1 MKNFLSS
8 DLVKDES
15 LRKSL
20 NFVILG
26 VCFGVVF
33 FNTTV
38 GTPIAGFAKELGFGD
53 LLYAVM
59 LALPV
64 LGGAIQ
70 LYASIVL
77 ERTKKRKLIFLISG
91 FLHRTPWFFI
101 AILPLIISN
110 KTFLFYIIVSFLIVS
125 SLGGAFLN
133 VSFMSWMGD
142 LVPLEI
148 RGRFFSQRSML
159 ATISSF
165 VSGLIIGKFLDTIPG
180 LIGFSIVFIFS
191 TILGILDITCFFKV
205 YDPPMK
211 GDFKYN
217 ENLSIMFKR
226 VLTHP
231 KFSKFLVFAV
241 IFQFALNIAGPFFN
255 LYMIK
260 YLKMSFFEIALY
272 VQLINNITII
282 LFVKIWGR
290 IIDKFG
296 NKPVLLISTTV
307 ISFLPFLWCLTTPN
321 NWLLIII
328 LIQILAGVFWPAVDL
343 GYNNLALNLSPDENR
358 SFYIAV
364 LNLFVSSFGIA
375 FAYILGGF
383 IIENIA
389 PLINLYLKHNFK
401 ISLVEYQ
408 YIFILSAILRF
419 ISSKFFLTKIEEERS
434 YSLKEV
440 KDDIM
445 KKVKKGEN

>member
-1 MKNFLSS
+1 MKKILSS
-8 DLVKDES
+8 DFVEDES

-26 VCFGVVF
+26 VCFGIVF

-53 LLYAVM
+53 LLYAIM

-70 LYASIVL
+70 LYASMVL

-91 FLHRTPWFFI
+91 FLNRVPWFFI

-110 KTFLFYIIVSFLIVS
+110 RVILFYFIVFFLILS
-125 SLGGAFLN
+125 ALGGAFLN

-180 LIGFSIVFIFS
+180 IIGFSIVFVFS
-191 TILGILDITCFFKV
+191 TILGILDIACFFKV
-205 YDPPMK
+205 YDPPMR
-211 GDFKYN
+211 GNFEFK
-217 ENLSIMFKR
+217 ENLTSMFKR
-226 VLTHP
+226 VLIHP
-231 KFSKFLVFAV
+231 KFSKFLIFAV
-241 IFQFALNIAGPFFN
+241 IFQFSLNIAGPFFN
-255 LYMIK
+255 IYMIK
-260 YLKMSFFEIALY
+260 YLKMSFFDIALY

-282 LFVKIWGR
+282 FFVRIWGR

-296 NKPVLLISTTV
+296 NKPVLLVSITV
-307 ISFLPFLWCLTTPN
+307 ISFLPFLWCFTSPN
-321 NWLLIII
+321 NWLFIVI
-328 LIQILAGVFWPAVDL
+328 LIQILAGIFWPAVDL
-343 GYNNLALNLSPDENR
+343 GYNNLALNLSPDEHR

-364 LNLFVSSFGIA
+364 LNLFVSSLGIA
-375 FAYILGGF
+375 LAYVLGGF
-383 IIENIA
+383 IIENIS
-389 PLINLYLKHNFK
+389 PLINLYLKNNFK
-401 ISLVEYQ
+401 ISLVEYH
-408 YIFILSAILRF
+408 YIFIFSGILRF
-419 ISSKFFLTKIEEERS
+419 ISSRFLTKVEEERA
-434 YSLKEV
+434 YSLKELKNDV
-440 KDDIM
+440 I